1 MNSARPE
8 PPRFTEA
15 LGLKR
20 PCGFQANARTMS
32 TEDRCT
38 SPTEIFPIRC
48 ERKRGHHECVLA
60 PRRELSISRPRVDTS
75 ICGTTRFVL
84 HPYTFSAF
92 SMSRKITEIS
102 DDTQLGV
109 AENTRVGVNL
119 EGRIASIKPK
129 IEADAETSKKEMKVS
144 SALSVSLT

>member
-1 MNSARPE
+1 M
-8 PPRFTEA
+8 
-15 LGLKR
+15 
-20 PCGFQANARTMS
+20 
-32 TEDRCT
+32 
-38 SPTEIFPIRC
+38 
-48 ERKRGHHECVLA
+48 A

-75 ICGTTRFVL
+75 TCGTSSTRSVF

-144 SALSVSLT
+144 SAISVRIT